1 MLKDSSP
8 KLLIVDD
15 ESAHQLALMDILES
29 SDKNY
34 DLLSAFNEQEALA
47 IAKKELPDLILTDW
61 EMPVMN
67 GVDFILA
74 IKNDKLLCDIPV
86 IMCTGIM
93 TSSEHL
99 KTALEAGANDYV
111 RKPFDA
117 IEVDARINA
126 MLSFSRE
133 QKKRRRAE
141 QELMQHQ
148 LDKSIQMVET
158 KQHSLVVTKA
168 CLMHNT
174 AYIEDIVARL
184 KALAAEVSESCKMKL
199 FLLISKI
206 QSDLKRGTWEEF
218 TRHFEE
224 IHPSFLRHINY
235 SYPKLSANE
244 VELCLY
250 IKMNM
255 SNAEIQTATY
265 KSYDALKK
273 ARQRLKK
280 KLDLSPKDSL
290 DLFIQ
295 AID

>member
-1 MLKDSSP
+1 MMMVP
-8 KLLIVDD
+8 KLLLIDD
-15 ESAHQLALMDILES
+15 ESEQQMAFMDMLEAQG
-29 SDKNY
+29 NEY
-34 DLLSAFNEQEALA
+34 AILSAFSGQEALE
-47 IAKKELPDLILTDW
+47 IISKERPDIIVSDWDMPSMSGIELIQTLKQNAET
-61 EMPVMN
+61 
-67 GVDFILA
+67 A
-74 IKNDKLLCDIPV
+74 DIP
-86 IMCTGIM
+86 IIICTGIM
-93 TSSEHL
+93 THSEHL
-99 KTALEAGANDYV
+99 KVALEAGANDYV

-133 QKKRRRAE
+133 QKMRRRAE
-141 QELMQHQ
+141 QELMQYQ
-148 LDKSIQMVET
+148 LDMSIQLVET
-158 KQHSLVVTKA
+158 KQQSLVVTKA

-174 AYIEDIVARL
+174 TYIEEIVARL
-184 KALAAEVSESCKMKL
+184 KALAGEVSESCKMKL
-199 FLLISKI
+199 FLLISRI
-206 QSDLKRGTWEEF
+206 QSDLKRGTWEEL

-235 SYPKLSANE
+235 SYPKLSTNE

-255 SNAEIQTATY
+255 SNAEIQIATY

-280 KLDLSPKDSL
+280 KLGLSHDDSL